1 MSEYQFNKGEFQAFK
16 ALTKVHLGSIG
27 ENLETGEVVLFDGS
41 VLRRGSQDHP
51 FPSLRGAIKV
61 GWLVPETDT
70 KSIYTPKAADIQIG
84 DAVSKGEKRDM
95 RPSKVTVA
103 VDEQNVGDLQQVRGP
118 EAPATHQAKNA
129 GQTNTPASD
138 GVVIAKL
145 KTPAKSGPVEI
156 GMDDRR
162 VVTELDNKSRIA
174 MEKIPVAVAANELVE
189 LFDDAVE
196 SGKPSP
202 GVAGEG
208 RGDESEA
215 RAKFAAGSSVTGGQ
229 EAGVIVKPAITAT
242 MPAAQILGLPV
253 NANLVPEPA
262 RDFASK
268 KELEHLAA
276 NVGALES
283 KLDQILRHLE
293 VLSNKLKPV
302 REVEE
307 VAKVVSH
314 TPISEFKAEES
325 NVPED
330 LVESQAATWTDLPE
344 NLVEAQTNT
353 KVNDTTPHNFSEET
367 WDKNLA
373 WRVRVKTAVDRFG
386 GSPEIIARIKAIEI
400 DAVRNGIDKELAKRV

>member
-1 MSEYQFNKGEFQAFK
+1 
-16 ALTKVHLGSIG
+16 
-27 ENLETGEVVLFDGS
+27 
-41 VLRRGSQDHP
+41 
-51 FPSLRGAIKV
+51 
-61 GWLVPETDT
+61 
-70 KSIYTPKAADIQIG
+70 
-84 DAVSKGEKRDM
+84 
-95 RPSKVTVA
+95 
-103 VDEQNVGDLQQVRGP
+103 LQQVRGP
-118 EAPATHQAKNA
+118 DAPATHQAKNA
-129 GQTNTPASD
+129 GQTNPPASD

-156 GMDDRR
+156 GTDDRR

-229 EAGVIVKPAITAT
+229 EAGVIVKPAVSAT
-242 MPAAQILGLPV
+242 VPSANILGLTV
-253 NANLVPEPA
+253 NANLVPDAKPVT
-262 RDFASK
+262 R
-268 KELEHLAA
+268 KELDQVASSVE
-276 NVGALES
+276 VLES
-283 KLDQILRHLE
+283 KLDRILSHLE
-293 VLSNKLKPV
+293 VLSKKLKPV

-307 VAKVVSH
+307 IAKAVIH
-314 TPISEFKAEES
+314 TPVSDFEADDS

-330 LVESQAATWTDLPE
+330 LVAAQAAEFNESDW
-344 NLVEAQTNT
+344 NMNG
-353 KVNDTTPHNFSEET
+353 H
-367 WDKNLA
+367 

-386 GSPEIIARIKAIEI
+386 GNPDVIERIKAIEI

>member
-1 MSEYQFNKGEFQAFK
+1 MSEYQFSKGDFQAFK

-51 FPSLRGAIKV
+51 FPALRGAIKV
-61 GWLVPETDT
+61 GWLVPDTDT
-70 KSIYTPKAADIQIG
+70 KSVYAPKAADIQIG

-118 EAPATHQAKNA
+118 DAPATHQAKNA
-129 GQTNTPASD
+129 GQTNQPASD

-156 GMDDRR
+156 GTDDRR

-189 LFDDAVE
+189 LFEDAVE
-196 SGKPSP
+196 SGKPAP

-215 RAKFAAGSSVTGGQ
+215 RAKFAAGSSATGGQ
-229 EAGVIVKPAITAT
+229 EDGVVVKPAVSAS
-242 MPAAQILGLPV
+242 MPSAKILGLPV
-253 NANLVPEPA
+253 NANLVPDAKPVT
-262 RDFASK
+262 R
-268 KELEHLAA
+268 KELDQVASSVE
-276 NVGALES
+276 VLES
-283 KLDQILRHLE
+283 KLDRILIHLE
-293 VLSNKLKPV
+293 GLSKKLKPV

-307 VAKVVSH
+307 VAKVVTH
-314 TPISEFKAEES
+314 TPVSDFEAEES
-325 NVPED
+325 NVPD
-330 LVESQAATWTDLPE
+330 D
-344 NLVEAQTNT
+344 LVEAQAAEFNES
-353 KVNDTTPHNFSEET
+353 D
-367 WDKNLA
+367 WDLSGH

-386 GSPEIIARIKAIEI
+386 GDADVIERIKAIEI

>member
-1 MSEYQFNKGEFQAFK
+1 MSEYQFSKGDFQAFK

-27 ENLETGEVVLFDGS
+27 ENLESGEVVLFDGS

-51 FPSLRGAIKV
+51 FPALRGAIKV
-61 GWLVPETDT
+61 GWLVPDSDT
-70 KSIYTPKAADIQIG
+70 KSVYAPKAADIQIG

-118 EAPATHQAKNA
+118 DAPATHQAKNA
-129 GQTNTPASD
+129 GQTNQPASD

-156 GMDDRR
+156 GTDDRR

-189 LFDDAVE
+189 LFEDAVE
-196 SGKPSP
+196 TGKPAP

-215 RAKFAAGSSVTGGQ
+215 RAKFAAGSSATGGQ
-229 EAGVIVKPAITAT
+229 EDGVVVKPAVSAT
-242 MPAAQILGLPV
+242 MPSAKILGLPV
-253 NANLVPEPA
+253 NANLVPDAKPVT
-262 RDFASK
+262 R
-268 KELEHLAA
+268 KELDQVASSVE
-276 NVGALES
+276 VLES
-283 KLDQILRHLE
+283 KLDRILSHLE
-293 VLSNKLKPV
+293 GLSKKLKPV

-307 VAKVVSH
+307 VAKVVAH
-314 TPISEFKAEES
+314 TPVNDVEAEES

-330 LVESQAATWTDLPE
+330 LI
-344 NLVEAQTNT
+344 EAQAGEPSVEHTF
-353 KVNDTTPHNFSEET
+353 DEAS
-367 WDKNLA
+367 WDMSGH
-373 WRVRVKTAVDRFG
+373 WRARVKTAIDRFG
-386 GSPEIIARIKAIEI
+386 GDADVIERIKAIEI

>member
-1 MSEYQFNKGEFQAFK
+1 MSEYQFSKGDFQAFK

-51 FPSLRGAIKV
+51 FPALRGAIKV
-61 GWLVPETDT
+61 GWLVPDTDT
-70 KSIYTPKAADIQIG
+70 KSVYAPKAADIQIG

-118 EAPATHQAKNA
+118 DAPATHQAKNA
-129 GQTNTPASD
+129 GQTNQPASD

-156 GMDDRR
+156 GTDDRR

-189 LFDDAVE
+189 LFEDAVE
-196 SGKPSP
+196 SGKPAP

-215 RAKFAAGSSVTGGQ
+215 RAKFAAGSSATGGQ
-229 EAGVIVKPAITAT
+229 EDGVVVKPAVSAT
-242 MPAAQILGLPV
+242 MPSAKILGLPV
-253 NANLVPEPA
+253 NANLVPDAKPVT
-262 RDFASK
+262 R
-268 KELEHLAA
+268 KELDQVASSVE
-276 NVGALES
+276 VLES
-283 KLDQILRHLE
+283 KLDRILIHLE
-293 VLSNKLKPV
+293 GLSKKLKPV

-307 VAKVVSH
+307 VAKVVTH
-314 TPISEFKAEES
+314 TPVNDVEAEES

-330 LVESQAATWTDLPE
+330 LI
-344 NLVEAQTNT
+344 EAQAGEPSVEHTF
-353 KVNDTTPHNFSEET
+353 DEAS
-367 WDKNLA
+367 WDMSGH
-373 WRVRVKTAVDRFG
+373 WRARVKTAIDRFG
-386 GSPEIIARIKAIEI
+386 GDADVIERIKAIEI

>member
-1 MSEYQFNKGEFQAFK
+1 MSEHQFSKGDFQAFK

-27 ENLETGEVVLFDGS
+27 ENLESGEVVLFDGS

-51 FPSLRGAIKV
+51 FPALRGAIKV
-61 GWLVPETDT
+61 GWLVPDTDN
-70 KSIYTPKAADIQIG
+70 KSVYTPKAADIQIG

-118 EAPATHQAKNA
+118 DAPATHQAKNA
-129 GQTNTPASD
+129 GQTNPPASD

-156 GMDDRR
+156 GTDDRR

-189 LFDDAVE
+189 LFDDAAE
-196 SGKPSP
+196 TGKPSP
-202 GVAGEG
+202 GIAGEG

-242 MPAAQILGLPV
+242 MPSAQILGLPV
-253 NANLVPEPA
+253 NSNLVPESTKN
-262 RDFASK
+262 FASK
-268 KELEHLAA
+268 KELDLLTS
-276 NVGALES
+276 NVEVIES
-283 KLDQILRHLE
+283 KIDRILGHLE
-293 VLSNKLKPV
+293 VLSNKLKPA
-302 REVEE
+302 RKVEE

-314 TPISEFKAEES
+314 TPVSDFEAEES

-330 LVESQAATWTDLPE
+330 LVAAQADTQPAFEES
-344 NLVEAQTNT
+344 
-353 KVNDTTPHNFSEET
+353 S
-367 WDKNLA
+367 WDMNGH
-373 WRVRVKTAVDRFG
+373 WRVRVKTALDHFG
-386 GSPEIIARIKAIEI
+386 DSPEIIARIKAIEI

>member
-1 MSEYQFNKGEFQAFK
+1 MSEHQFSKGDFQAFK

-51 FPSLRGAIKV
+51 FPALRGAIKV
-61 GWLVPETDT
+61 GWLVPDTDT
-70 KSIYTPKAADIQIG
+70 KSVYAPKAADIQIG

-118 EAPATHQAKNA
+118 DAPATHQAKNA
-129 GQTNTPASD
+129 GQTNQPASD

-156 GMDDRR
+156 GTDDRR

-189 LFDDAVE
+189 LFEDAVE
-196 SGKPSP
+196 SGKPAP

-215 RAKFAAGSSVTGGQ
+215 RAKFAAGSSATGGQ
-229 EAGVIVKPAITAT
+229 EDGVVVKPAVSAS
-242 MPAAQILGLPV
+242 MPSAKILGLPV
-253 NANLVPEPA
+253 NANLVPDAKPVT
-262 RDFASK
+262 R
-268 KELEHLAA
+268 KELDQVASSVE
-276 NVGALES
+276 VLES
-283 KLDQILRHLE
+283 KLDRILIHLE
-293 VLSNKLKPV
+293 GLSKKLKPV

-307 VAKVVSH
+307 VAKVVTH
-314 TPISEFKAEES
+314 TPVSDFEAEES
-325 NVPED
+325 NVPD
-330 LVESQAATWTDLPE
+330 D
-344 NLVEAQTNT
+344 LVEAQAAEFNES
-353 KVNDTTPHNFSEET
+353 D
-367 WDKNLA
+367 WDLSGH

-386 GSPEIIARIKAIEI
+386 GDADVIERIKAIEI

>member
-1 MSEYQFNKGEFQAFK
+1 MSEHQFSKGDFQAFK

-27 ENLETGEVVLFDGS
+27 ENLESGEVVLFDGS

-51 FPSLRGAIKV
+51 FPALRGAIKV
-61 GWLVPETDT
+61 GWLVPDTDT
-70 KSIYTPKAADIQIG
+70 KSVYAPKAADIQIG

-118 EAPATHQAKNA
+118 DAPATHQAKNA
-129 GQTNTPASD
+129 GQTNQPASD

-156 GMDDRR
+156 GTDDRR

-189 LFDDAVE
+189 LFEDAVE
-196 SGKPSP
+196 SGKPAP

-215 RAKFAAGSSVTGGQ
+215 RAKFAAGSSATGGQ
-229 EAGVIVKPAITAT
+229 EDGVVVKPAVSAT
-242 MPAAQILGLPV
+242 MPSAKILGLPV
-253 NANLVPEPA
+253 NANLVPDAKPVT
-262 RDFASK
+262 R
-268 KELEHLAA
+268 KELDQVASSVE
-276 NVGALES
+276 VLES
-283 KLDQILRHLE
+283 KLDRILSHLE
-293 VLSNKLKPV
+293 GLSKKLKPV

-307 VAKVVSH
+307 VAKVVTH
-314 TPISEFKAEES
+314 TPVINIKAEES
-325 NVPED
+325 NVPD
-330 LVESQAATWTDLPE
+330 D
-344 NLVEAQTNT
+344 LVEAQAAEFNES
-353 KVNDTTPHNFSEET
+353 D
-367 WDKNLA
+367 WDLSGH

-386 GSPEIIARIKAIEI
+386 GDADVIERIKAIEI

>member
-1 MSEYQFNKGEFQAFK
+1 MSEHQFSKGDFQAFK

-51 FPSLRGAIKV
+51 FPALRGAIKV
-61 GWLVPETDT
+61 GWLVPDTDT
-70 KSIYTPKAADIQIG
+70 KSVYSPKAADIQIG

-118 EAPATHQAKNA
+118 DAPATHQAKNA
-129 GQTNTPASD
+129 GQTNQPASD

-156 GMDDRR
+156 GTDDRR

-196 SGKPSP
+196 SGKPAP

-215 RAKFAAGSSVTGGQ
+215 RAKFAAGSSATGGQ
-229 EAGVIVKPAITAT
+229 EDGVVVKPAISAT
-242 MPAAQILGLPV
+242 MPSAKILGLPV
-253 NANLVPEPA
+253 NANLVPDAKPVT
-262 RDFASK
+262 R
-268 KELEHLAA
+268 KELDQVASSVE
-276 NVGALES
+276 VLES
-283 KLDQILRHLE
+283 KLDRILIHLE
-293 VLSNKLKPV
+293 GLSKKLKPV

-307 VAKVVSH
+307 VAKVVTH
-314 TPISEFKAEES
+314 TPVINIKAEES

-330 LVESQAATWTDLPE
+330 LVEAQAGEPS
-344 NLVEAQTNT
+344 VEHTFDEA
-353 KVNDTTPHNFSEET
+353 S
-367 WDKNLA
+367 WDMSGH
-373 WRVRVKTAVDRFG
+373 WRARVKTALERFG
-386 GSPEIIARIKAIEI
+386 GDADVIERIKAIEI

>member
-1 MSEYQFNKGEFQAFK
+1 
-16 ALTKVHLGSIG
+16 
-27 ENLETGEVVLFDGS
+27 LESGEVVLFDGS

-51 FPSLRGAIKV
+51 FPALRGAIKV
-61 GWLVPETDT
+61 GWLVPDTDT
-70 KSIYTPKAADIQIG
+70 KSVYAPKAADIQIG

-118 EAPATHQAKNA
+118 DAPATHQAKNA
-129 GQTNTPASD
+129 GQTNQPASD

-156 GMDDRR
+156 GTDDRR

-189 LFDDAVE
+189 LFEDAVE

-202 GVAGEG
+202 GIAGEG

-215 RAKFAAGSSVTGGQ
+215 RAKFAAGSSATGGQ
-229 EAGVIVKPAITAT
+229 EDGVVVKPAVSAT
-242 MPAAQILGLPV
+242 VPSANILGLTV
-253 NANLVPEPA
+253 NANLVPDAKPVT
-262 RDFASK
+262 R
-268 KELEHLAA
+268 KELDQVASSVE
-276 NVGALES
+276 VLES
-283 KLDQILRHLE
+283 KLDRILIHLE
-293 VLSNKLKPV
+293 SLNKKLKPV

-307 VAKVVSH
+307 IAKAVTH
-314 TPISEFKAEES
+314 TPVSDFEAEES

-330 LVESQAATWTDLPE
+330 LVAAQAAEFNESD
-344 NLVEAQTNT
+344 
-353 KVNDTTPHNFSEET
+353 
-367 WDKNLA
+367 WDMNGH

-386 GSPEIIARIKAIEI
+386 GDADVIERIKAIEI

>member
-1 MSEYQFNKGEFQAFK
+1 MSEHQFSKGDFQAFK

-27 ENLETGEVVLFDGS
+27 ENLESGEVVLFDGS

-51 FPSLRGAIKV
+51 FPALRGAIKV
-61 GWLVPETDT
+61 GWLVPDTDT
-70 KSIYTPKAADIQIG
+70 KSVYAPKAADIQIG

-103 VDEQNVGDLQQVRGP
+103 VDEQNVGDLQQVRGSD
-118 EAPATHQAKNA
+118 APATHQAKNA
-129 GQTNTPASD
+129 GQTNQPASD

-156 GMDDRR
+156 GTDDRR

-196 SGKPSP
+196 SGKPAP

-215 RAKFAAGSSVTGGQ
+215 RAKFAAGSSATGGQ
-229 EAGVIVKPAITAT
+229 EDGVVVKPAVSAT
-242 MPAAQILGLPV
+242 VPSAKILGLPV
-253 NANLVPEPA
+253 NANLVPDAKPVT
-262 RDFASK
+262 R
-268 KELEHLAA
+268 KELDQVVFSVEVL
-276 NVGALES
+276 GS
-283 KLDQILRHLE
+283 KLDRILSHIESL
-293 VLSNKLKPV
+293 NKKLKPV

-307 VAKVVSH
+307 VAKVVTH
-314 TPISEFKAEES
+314 TPVINIKAEES
-325 NVPED
+325 NVD
-330 LVESQAATWTDLPE
+330 D
-344 NLVEAQTNT
+344 LVEAQAAEFNES
-353 KVNDTTPHNFSEET
+353 D
-367 WDKNLA
+367 WDMSGH
-373 WRVRVKTAVDRFG
+373 WRVRIKTAVDRFG
-386 GSPEIIARIKAIEI
+386 GDADVIARIKAIEI